1 MKRIVVL
8 LVVMA
13 LAGLSGCATK
23 EYVRS
28 QVNPLAERIDKLEA
42 AAKASSMVDTEQ
54 ATAIKQADNKAQLA
68 LDTANKASGE
78 AQNARQDA
86 QNALQ
91 GAQKA
96 EAAAKEAAK
105 EAAMSAEDAKQTVKK
120 SEKIFNLQQKK

>member
-23 EYVRS
+23 AYVRS
-28 QVNPLAERIDKLEA
+28 QVDPLAERVGKLEA
-42 AAKASSMVDTEQ
+42 TAKTSSMTDTEQ

-68 LDTANKASGE
+68 LDTANKTSEE
-78 AQNARQDA
+78 AKI
-86 QNALQ
+86 ALQ
-91 GAQKA
+91 DVQKS
-96 EAAAKEAAK
+96 EAAAKQAAT
-105 EAAMSAEDAKQTVKK
+105 EAAMSAENANQSVKK

>member
-1 MKRIVVL
+1 MKRVVVL

-23 EYVRS
+23 AYVRS
-28 QVNPLAERIDKLEA
+28 QVDPLAERVGKLEA

-68 LDTANKASGE
+68 LDTANKTSEE
-78 AQNARQDA
+78 AQNA
-86 QNALQ
+86 LLE
-91 GAQKA
+91 AQKA
-96 EAAAKEAAK
+96 EAAAKQAAK
-105 EAAMSAEDAKQTVKK
+105 EAAMSAENANQMVKK